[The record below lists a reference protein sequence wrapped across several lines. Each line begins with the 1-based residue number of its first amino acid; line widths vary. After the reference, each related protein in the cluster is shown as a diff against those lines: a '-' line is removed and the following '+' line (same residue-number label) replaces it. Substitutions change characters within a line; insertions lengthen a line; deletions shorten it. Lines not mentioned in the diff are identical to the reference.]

1 MPIRTAMVLVLC
13 LSSAAL
19 AQNVVRYEP
28 KEADLKYVFG
38 VAKPVATV
46 KRGDIID
53 TRTFDC
59 FGNVIQKPGDTRAK
73 VKADTPRPGP
83 FYVDGAEPGDTLV
96 VKILEL
102 TVDGNQGIGALAP
115 GFGALNTTSYTPM
128 LHAPVPEKI
137 WFYPID
143 RARNEATFNALDSKF
158 STKIPLHPFLR
169 CLGVAPGLESR
180 SSVTP
185 AEHGGNMDA
194 PEASAGNTAYFP
206 VYVRGALL
214 LLGDGHAQMG
224 DGEIAGTAIEVP
236 MHARLQVDVIKGQKI
251 AWPRFENARE
261 IMALGAYR
269 PLDDALRIAFTEL
282 IGWIHAETGMSEL
295 DAYQLLSQV
304 GKVHVTEMV
313 DPNYVI
319 IASVDKRFLPPRKN
333 GKPW

>member
-1 MPIRTAMVLVLC
+1 MRIPAAVVLVIC
-13 LSSAAL
+13 LSTPVL

-46 KRGDIID
+46 KPGDIID

-59 FGNVIQKPGDTRAK
+59 FGNVIQKPGDTLAK
-73 VKADTPRPGP
+73 VKGDNPLTGP
-83 FYVDGAEPGDTLV
+83 FFIEGAEPGDTLA

-102 TVDGNQGIGALAP
+102 TVDGNQGVGALAP

-137 WFYPID
+137 WFYAID
-143 RARNEATFNALDSKF
+143 RAKNEATFSALDSKF
-158 STKIPLHPFLR
+158 TTRIPLHPFLG
-169 CLGVAPGLESR
+169 CLGVAPALESR
-180 SSVTP
+180 GSVVP

-206 VYVRGALL
+206 VTQKGALL
-214 LLGDGHAQMG
+214 YLGDGHAAMG

-236 MHARLQVDVIKGQKI
+236 MHARMQVDLIKGQKI
-251 AWPRFENARE
+251 AWPRFENERQ

-269 PLDDALRIAFTEL
+269 PLDDTLRIAFTEL
-282 IGWIHAETGMSEL
+282 IGWITSETTLSQL

-304 GKVHVTEMV
+304 GRVHVTEMV
-313 DPNYVI
+313 DPNYVV
-319 IASVDKRFLPPRKN
+319 IASIDKKFLPPRKN